1 LNPFSERK
9 EKMRTKSVKQPKVN
23 VITLG
28 CSKNIVDSEVI
39 MAQLKASDFDVEH
52 EAKKD
57 DSDIVII
64 NTCGFI
70 ENAKQESIDTIL
82 RYAEEK
88 SQGNLEKLYVTG
100 CLSHRYKDELSSEI
114 PEVDAWFGTLE
125 LPNLLRTVGADYK
138 HELLGERL
146 QTTPKHFAYVKI
158 SEGCNRP
165 CSFCAIPLMRG
176 NHVSKPIELLETEV
190 KNLVKN
196 GTKEIML
203 IAQDST
209 YYGLDLYGERKLGD
223 LMKRLSDVE
232 GLEWM
237 RLHYAYPSQFP
248 TDVLDVIRERDNI
261 CKYLDMPIQHITDN
275 VLKSMRRGITKR
287 RTLELIKEIREKVPG
302 IALRTTILVGHPG
315 ETEQDFE
322 ELMLALQEIKF
333 ERLGVFTYSHEDNT
347 HAYTL
352 EDIIPEEEK
361 QRRANAI
368 MEQQMD
374 ISYAFNQSLVGTTQ
388 KVLFD
393 RLENDHFVGRTQFDS
408 PEVDNEVWLP
418 VNGNYLRIG
427 DFQKVKISGASHYDL
442 TGEWL

>member
-1 LNPFSERK
+1 
-9 EKMRTKSVKQPKVN
+9 MRTKSVKQPKVN

-39 MAQLKASDFDVEH
+39 MAQLKASDFVVEH
-52 EAKKD
+52 EAQKD

-82 RYAEEK
+82 RYAEAKNEG
-88 SQGNLEKLYVTG
+88 SLEKLYVTG

-209 YYGLDLYGERKLGD
+209 YYGLDLYGERKLGE

-232 GLEWM
+232 GLDWM

-315 ETEQDFE
+315 ETEADFE
-322 ELMLALQEIKF
+322 ELMQALQEIKF

-347 HAYTL
+347 HAFTL

-374 ISYAFNQSLVGTTQ
+374 ISYSFNQSLVGTTQ

-418 VNGNYLRIG
+418 INGNYLRIG
-427 DFQKVKISGASHYDL
+427 DFQKVKISVASHYDL
-442 TGEWL
+442 TAEWL

>member
-1 LNPFSERK
+1 
-9 EKMRTKSVKQPKVN
+9 MRTKSVKQPKVN

-52 EAKKD
+52 EAQKD

-88 SQGNLEKLYVTG
+88 NQGNLDKLYVTG

-209 YYGLDLYGERKLGD
+209 YYGLDLYGERKLGE

-232 GLEWM
+232 GLDWM

-393 RLENDHFVGRTQFDS
+393 RLENDHFVGRT
-408 PEVDNEVWLP
+408 
-418 VNGNYLRIG
+418 
-427 DFQKVKISGASHYDL
+427 
-442 TGEWL
+442 

>member
-1 LNPFSERK
+1 
-9 EKMRTKSVKQPKVN
+9 MRTKSINTPKVN

-28 CSKNIVDSEVI
+28 CSKNVVDSEVL
-39 MAQLKASDFDVEH
+39 MAQLKANEFDVQH
-52 EAKKD
+52 ESNQD

-82 RYAEEK
+82 RFAEAK
-88 SQGNLEKLYVTG
+88 ANGQLEKLYVTG
-100 CLSHRYKDELSSEI
+100 CLSHRYKDDLMSEI

-125 LPNLLRTVGADYK
+125 LPNLLKTVGADYK
-138 HELLGERL
+138 HQLLGERM
-146 QTTPKHFAYVKI
+146 QTTPKHYAYVKI

-176 NHVSKPIELLETEV
+176 NHVSKSIEALEQEV
-190 KNLVKN
+190 QNLVKN

-209 YYGLDLYGERKLGD
+209 YYGLDLYGERKLAE
-223 LMKRLSDVE
+223 LMSRLADIE

-248 TDVLDVIRERDNI
+248 MDVLKVMAEQPNI
-261 CKYLDMPIQHITDN
+261 AKYLDMPIQHITDN
-275 VLKSMRRGITKR
+275 VLKTMRRGITKR
-287 RTLELIKEIREKVPG
+287 RTMELIQQIREQVPG
-302 IALRTTILVGHPG
+302 IALRTTVLVGHPG
-315 ETEQDFE
+315 ETEEDIN
-322 ELMLALQEIKF
+322 ELLEALQELKF

-347 HAYTL
+347 HAYSL
-352 EDIIPEEEK
+352 EDVLSEEEK
-361 QRRANAI
+361 QERANRV

-374 ISYAFNQSLVGTTQ
+374 ISYQFNQSLVGTVQ

-393 RLENDHFVGRTQFDS
+393 RIENDHFVGRTQYDS
-408 PEVDNEVWLP
+408 PEVDNEVWVP
-418 VNGNYLRIG
+418 INGNYVRMG
-427 DFQKVKISGASHYDL
+427 DFAEVKITAASHYDL
-442 TGEWL
+442 TGELINLKF

>member
-1 LNPFSERK
+1 
-9 EKMRTKSVKQPKVN
+9 MRTKSLKQPKVN

-39 MAQLKASDFDVEH
+39 MAQLKASDFQVEH
-52 EAKKD
+52 EAQKD

-82 RYAEEK
+82 RFAEEK
-88 SQGNLEKLYVTG
+88 NQGNLEKLYVTG

-138 HELLGERL
+138 HELLGERI

-209 YYGLDLYGERKLGD
+209 YYGLDLYGERKLGE

-232 GLEWM
+232 GLDWM

-287 RTLELIKEIREKVPG
+287 RTLELINEIRDKVPG
-302 IALRTTILVGHPG
+302 IALRTTVLVGHPG

-352 EDIIPEEEK
+352 EDSIPEEEK

-374 ISYAFNQSLVGTTQ
+374 ISYSFNQSLVGTTQ

-427 DFQKVKISGASHYDL
+427 DFQKVKISAASHYDL
-442 TGEWL
+442 TGDWL

>member
-1 LNPFSERK
+1 
-9 EKMRTKSVKQPKVN
+9 
-23 VITLG
+23 
-28 CSKNIVDSEVI
+28 

-52 EAKKD
+52 EAQKD

-88 SQGNLEKLYVTG
+88 NQGNLDKLYVTG

-209 YYGLDLYGERKLGD
+209 YYGLDLYGERKLGE

-232 GLEWM
+232 GLDWM

-418 VNGNYLRIG
+418 VKGNYLRIG
-427 DFQKVKISGASHYDL
+427 DFQKVKISAASHYDL